1 MTGRGLPR
9 SAARPVQDSW
19 QIRFFGCFNRLVM
32 VFYVRLCSKI
42 VKIFLPL
49 HSEIINCVI

>member
-9 SAARPVQDSW
+9 PAARPVQDSW
-19 QIRFFGCFNRLVM
+19 RIRFFGCFNRLVM